1 MANKNGLDRVLGW
14 LWQRGAS
21 HEIDAADVGTAFGM
35 ELSLYPDEASTD
47 AADPEFKGGRGD
59 NPQTSPPH

>member
-1 MANKNGLDRVLGW
+1 MANRNGLDRVLGW

-35 ELSLYPDEASTD
+35 ELSLYPDEAGTD
-47 AADPEFKGGRGD
+47 TADADFKGKHDAKAHAPTPR
-59 NPQTSPPH
+59 